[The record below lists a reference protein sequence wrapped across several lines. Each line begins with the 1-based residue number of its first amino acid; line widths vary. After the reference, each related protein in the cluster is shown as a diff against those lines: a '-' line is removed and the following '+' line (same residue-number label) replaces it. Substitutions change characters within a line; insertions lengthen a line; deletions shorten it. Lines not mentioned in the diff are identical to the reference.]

1 MADIPYS
8 SPTATSSF
16 FDTSNL
22 RNSIHASNI
31 AVHNHF
37 ANMIFKGESDRLI
50 YASSEFAFRART
62 IQQKSQDLNLPFMNY
77 RIASGGIK
85 NSVERKWFNHIAN
98 IRGIWVEELGR
109 KIRYTP
115 ITLEYD
121 STIFVKKD
129 IDAMAVTSGL
139 FWDDSN
145 ETQLSPIVLI
155 DEEEVALPGNLGYSL
170 NPYSDYSESD
180 WLKKNK
186 MIAIQVNMTLE
197 TFLIKDNSNICIP
210 TKILFGF
217 AETMNIPETTYEGI
231 IDHLNKTVDW
241 SL

>member
-8 SPTATSSF
+8 QEVASSSF
-16 FDTSNL
+16 FDTSNF

-37 ANMIFKGESDRLI
+37 ANMIFKGESDRLV
-50 YASSEFAFRART
+50 YASSDFAFRART
-62 IQQKSQDLNLPFMNY
+62 RQTKSQDLNLPFMNY
-77 RIASGGIK
+77 RIASGGLK
-85 NSVERKWFNHIAN
+85 NTVDRKWFNHIAN
-98 IRGIWVEELGR
+98 IRGVYIEALNR
-109 KIRYTP
+109 NIRFTP

-121 STIFVKKD
+121 ATIFVRKD
-129 IDAMAVTSGL
+129 IDAMAVTSEL

-145 ETQLSPIVLI
+145 ETQLEPIILI
-155 DEEEVALPGNLGYSL
+155 DDEEVGLPGNLGYSL
-170 NPYSDYSESD
+170 NPYSEYAEAD

-186 MIAIQVNMTLE
+186 IIALQVNMTLE

-210 TKILFGF
+210 TKVLFGF
-217 AETMNIPETTYEGI
+217 AENMNIGETTYEGI
-231 IDHLNKTVDW
+231 INHLDKTVDW